1 MAFLTPTQPY
11 PASTNGGLGW
21 VTRCPAA
28 ANSGIPCPAIASGG
42 SKLHAIVNGG
52 THAQK
57 RPLLKFLLKETLLRK
72 MFLKE
77 APLCKFAE
85 AWFVVE
91 VLVVR

>member
-1 MAFLTPTQPY
+1 MSRQHQWRYPRLTP
-11 PASTNGGLGW
+11 
-21 VTRCPAA
+21 CPAA

-57 RPLLKFLLKETLLRK
+57 RPPLEFLLKETLLRK